1 MADPKIVP
9 DPRPIPKITFAE
21 LRELAFMGASVLHE
35 DSILPVKEKGIPL
48 NIRNTNCPDD
58 PGTMIVENAGEEAD
72 VDRPITGITG
82 RRNFTI
88 LTIRKRNITTTQ
100 VLREALE
107 ITERYHASVE
117 HITLGLDS
125 FALVIA
131 SSALESNL
139 YDVISD
145 VHKECQ
151 PDEVNLQDGI
161 ALVAA
166 VGRKMSSRPGTSG
179 RLFQALGQQGL
190 NIRTIAQGAD
200 ELSIIV
206 GVDNSD
212 FEKTIRVLYDGFT
225 G

>member
-1 MADPKIVP
+1 MISHSTATPSRTTP
-9 DPRPIPKITFAE
+9 SRA
-21 LRELAFMGASVLHE
+21 GA
-35 DSILPVKEKGIPL
+35 PVDIFSES
-48 NIRNTNCPDD
+48 C
-58 PGTMIVENAGEEAD
+58 
-72 VDRPITGITG
+72 
-82 RRNFTI
+82 
-88 LTIRKRNITTTQ
+88 
-100 VLREALE
+100 
-107 ITERYHASVE
+107 
-117 HITLGLDS
+117 

-131 SSALESNL
+131 SSALESCL
-139 YDVISD
+139 YDLIAD
-145 VHKECQ
+145 IQKECA
-151 PDEVNLQDGI
+151 PDEVNVQDGI

-179 RLFQALGQQGL
+179 RLFQALGQEGL

>member
-1 MADPKIVP
+1 
-9 DPRPIPKITFAE
+9 
-21 LRELAFMGASVLHE
+21 
-35 DSILPVKEKGIPL
+35 
-48 NIRNTNCPDD
+48 
-58 PGTMIVENAGEEAD
+58 MIVENAGEEAEQ
-72 VDRPITGITG
+72 DRPITGIAG
-82 RRNFTI
+82 RRNFTV
-88 LTIRKRNITTTQ
+88 LTIRKRGMTSSFD
-100 VLREALE
+100 LREVLE
-107 ITERYHASVE
+107 ITDRYHAAVE

-131 SSALESNL
+131 SSALESCL
-139 YDVISD
+139 YDLIAD
-145 VHKECQ
+145 IQKECA
-151 PDEVNLQDGI
+151 PDEVNVQDGI

-179 RLFQALGQQGL
+179 RLFQALGQEGL